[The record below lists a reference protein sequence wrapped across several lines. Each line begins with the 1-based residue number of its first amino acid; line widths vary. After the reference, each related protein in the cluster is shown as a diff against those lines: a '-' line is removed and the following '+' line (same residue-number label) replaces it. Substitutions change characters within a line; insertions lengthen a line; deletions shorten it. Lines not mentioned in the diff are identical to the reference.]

1 MEKQGHYDEG
11 ELIKEMMMASNLD
24 PNGQSRWGYGR
35 YLRRGAF
42 ILDLVDQCAI
52 VNQKAIQIPRCVF
65 ECLVMLVR
73 NSPNPV
79 SFQDLAQASSG
90 LALSQVDVQDHARM
104 HIYIL
109 KKAFELN
116 QESSRRIQAVPGVG
130 YKIKT

>member
-1 MEKQGHYDEG
+1 
-11 ELIKEMMMASNLD
+11 MMMGSNLD
-24 PNGQSRWGYGR
+24 PKWQSRWGFGR

-42 ILDLVDQCAI
+42 ILDLVEQCAI
-52 VNQKAIQIPRCVF
+52 VNQKSIQIPRCVF

-79 SFQDLAQASSG
+79 SFQDLAQASPG
-90 LALSQVDVQDHARM
+90 LALSQVDLQDHARM

-116 QESSRRIQAVPGVG
+116 QENSRRIQAVPGVG
-130 YKIKT
+130 YKLKT

>member
-1 MEKQGHYDEG
+1 
-11 ELIKEMMMASNLD
+11 MASHLE
-24 PNGQSRWGYGR
+24 PKWQSQWGYGR

-52 VNQKAIQIPRCVF
+52 VNKKPIQIPRCVF
-65 ECLVMLVR
+65 ECLVLLVQ
-73 NSPNPV
+73 NSPKPV

-90 LALSQVDVQDHARM
+90 LALSQVDMQDHARM

-130 YKIKT
+130 YKLKT

>member
-1 MEKQGHYDEG
+1 
-11 ELIKEMMMASNLD
+11 MASNLD
-24 PNGQSRWGYGR
+24 PNWQSRWGFER
-35 YLRRGAF
+35 YLKRGAF
-42 ILDLVDQCAI
+42 ILDLVDHCAI

-90 LALSQVDVQDHARM
+90 LTLSQVDLQDHARM

-109 KKAFELN
+109 KKAFEQN

-130 YKIKT
+130 YKLKT